1 MKISAADIRHVALL
15 ARLELD
21 ADEERRLGAD
31 LQTILDYVEKLREL
45 DTDDVPP
52 TAHALD
58 DAAAF
63 REDEVR
69 NLPDADRLLANAP
82 DRLGGFFRVPKIIE

>member
-1 MKISAADIRHVALL
+1 MKISAEDIRHVAFL

-31 LQTILDYVEKLREL
+31 LQTVLDYVEKLREL
-45 DTDDVPP
+45 DTEDVPP
-52 TAHALD
+52 TSHALE
-58 DAAAF
+58 DAAAL

-69 NLPDADRLLANAP
+69 NLPDPDRLLANAP
-82 DRLGGFFRVPKIIE
+82 DRFEDFFRVPKIIE